1 MRRLLLFALSSVM
14 LVGGLYLAIFELW
27 FAHIAFFR
35 FIVGGAVLAVVG
47 AYLLWVDFIAPKLGV
62 KTPES

>member
-1 MRRLLLFALSSVM
+1 M
-14 LVGGLYLAIFELW
+14 LVGGLYLVIFELL
-27 FAHIAFFR
+27 FAYIAFFR
-35 FIVGGAVLAVVG
+35 FVIGGAVLAVVG